1 MGLLLLNLVP
11 LPLEMPRFINL
22 ILFFT
27 GVDEA
32 ALSASFILLLNKGMA
47 ERLTKPAL

>member
-1 MGLLLLNLVP
+1 
-11 LPLEMPRFINL
+11 MPRFIDL

-32 ALSASFILLLNKGMA
+32 PLSAGFILQLNKGMDEILA
-47 ERLTKPAL
+47 EAGS